1 MLVGVDERRAERRED
16 RYRKRACA
24 TTISS
29 DAARRLPFLV
39 RASKPRATAR
49 ARAAR
54 RAARGKP
61 PTSRRRAR
69 WTSGGGGGR
78 SPFVVTFDTPARDEN
93 LSVDLDFFS
102 VSFAFDASS
111 STWQFPRRGR
121 REDGRGPTRV
131 HERDDEDVR
140 EVQDDVREHAGELPA
155 RLELVHRV
163 RAPGQRLGLGGTA
176 LAERSEGSK

>member
-1 MLVGVDERRAERRED
+1 M
-16 RYRKRACA
+16 
-24 TTISS
+24 
-29 DAARRLPFLV
+29 
-39 RASKPRATAR
+39 
-49 ARAAR
+49 
-54 RAARGKP
+54 
-61 PTSRRRAR
+61 
-69 WTSGGGGGR
+69 
-78 SPFVVTFDTPARDEN
+78 
-93 LSVDLDFFS
+93 DLDFFS

>member
-1 MLVGVDERRAERRED
+1 MCDDDLVGRRAPAPVPRPRVEAARDGASARRETGGAREAAD
-16 RYRKRACA
+16 IASTRAL
-24 TTISS
+24 
-29 DAARRLPFLV
+29 DQWRR
-39 RASKPRATAR
+39 
-49 ARAAR
+49 
-54 RAARGKP
+54 
-61 PTSRRRAR
+61 
-69 WTSGGGGGR
+69 GGR